1 MSKRHIHEN
10 VQNQTELKRRKMIK
24 RVLYYASETTLQRE
38 RNLCLSAFL
47 DWRVVKIRT
56 FIFK

>member
-10 VQNQTELKRRKMIK
+10 VQNQTGLKRTKETK
-24 RVLYYASETTLQRE
+24 RVYYASETLQRA
-38 RNLCLSAFL
+38 RTLCLSAFL
-47 DWRVVKIRT
+47 DWRVVKTRT